1 VKYAKPNK
9 DGDLQKLLESNG
21 GTDNGWICYNDAGSL
36 YYIDRI
42 NDSITAVD
50 KELESEKYDYILTTG
65 TELKPEEEEQPK
77 FKVGDVVKDD
87 EDNLAIVIETG
98 NYDEKYISLSDA
110 NNPDCGII
118 GLATPSEIAK
128 WNKEVLE
135 PNHRHYSTSK
145 RKIIHWFLPFGKVIV
160 KEEKET
166 HWRADF
172 FSNKEDEWYCC
183 MSGNY
188 EHCLPYN
195 DKTAK
200 LIGTMDEY
208 EEK

>member
-1 VKYAKPNK
+1 MEHREEIDGIVYMDNYSYGMFVGGVALAKAK
-9 DGDLQKLLESNG
+9 
-21 GTDNGWICYNDAGSL
+21 
-36 YYIDRI
+36 
-42 NDSITAVD
+42 
-50 KELESEKYDYILTTG
+50 
-65 TELKPEEEEQPK
+65 EQPK
-77 FKVGDVVKDD
+77 FKVGDVVICTTAKEIDTVGVITELDPNFLFEASDD
-87 EDNLAIVIETG
+87 MCIQTAYENGRVFSINHSEV
-98 NYDEKYISLSDA
+98 KR
-110 NNPDCGII
+110 
-118 GLATPSEIAK
+118 LATPEEITK

-135 PNHRHYSTSK
+135 PNHLHYSTSK

-195 DKTAK
+195 GKTAK
-200 LIGTMDEY
+200 LIGTTDDY
-208 EEK
+208 EEKQE